1 MSQLI
6 DGRKAAQQ
14 VHAEVSELV
23 TALKVSG
30 INPSLKVILVG
41 EDPAS
46 QVYVRNKGKRAAEV
60 GIEAETVRLPGNAS
74 KEDIARCIQGFNLDD
89 EVDGILLQ
97 LPLPTHLDHGDTES
111 LLALIDPAKDVDGLH
126 ANNLGKLMRDHVG
139 LRPCTPQGCMYLIEQ
154 TGVELKGLHAVVVGR
169 SCIVGKPIAQMLT
182 AADATV
188 TLCHSKTRALDEI
201 CKSADLIVAA
211 VGRPKFISGEWIKS
225 NAIVID
231 VGINRMDNGRLCGDV
246 DFDSAMGRAG
256 FITPVPGG
264 VGPLTIAFLLK
275 NVAIAAKLRRR
286 K

>member
-1 MSQLI
+1 M
-6 DGRKAAQQ
+6 
-14 VHAEVSELV
+14 
-23 TALKVSG
+23 
-30 INPSLKVILVG
+30 
-41 EDPAS
+41 
-46 QVYVRNKGKRAAEV
+46 
-60 GIEAETVRLPGNAS
+60 
-74 KEDIARCIQGFNLDD
+74 
-89 EVDGILLQ
+89 
-97 LPLPTHLDHGDTES
+97 
-111 LLALIDPAKDVDGLH
+111 
-126 ANNLGKLMRDHVG
+126 
-139 LRPCTPQGCMYLIEQ
+139 CTPQGCMYLIEQ
-154 TGVELKGLHAVVVGR
+154 TGVELKEALHAVVVGR

-264 VGPLTIAFLLK
+264 VGPLTIAFLRQECRH
-275 NVAIAAKLRRR
+275 RR
-286 K
+286 